1 MMIKV
6 MVEDVF
12 GSFQFTSNWNS
23 KQTKVFGLLLA
34 CQNMPRS
41 PRSENRDDSQSKLQL
56 KLGFDEI
63 L

>member
-41 PRSENRDDSQSKLQL
+41 ENRDDSQSKLQL
-56 KLGFDEI
+56 NLGFDEI